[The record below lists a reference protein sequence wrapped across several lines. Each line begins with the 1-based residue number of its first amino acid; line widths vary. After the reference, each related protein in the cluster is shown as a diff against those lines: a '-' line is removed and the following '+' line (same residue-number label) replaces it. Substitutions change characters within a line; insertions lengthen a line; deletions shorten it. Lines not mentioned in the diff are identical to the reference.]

1 MQLRCQIILQIWG
14 EVKLTELFFSFC
26 SFFLIWYV
34 MGWGSASG
42 ALIYKVQSQD
52 EDVLVQVATQL

>member
-1 MQLRCQIILQIWG
+1 
-14 EVKLTELFFSFC
+14 
-26 SFFLIWYV
+26 